1 VLCEVEWSDDP
12 RLDKAKEMIIN
23 LKTRDFY
30 KYVGEKVIPVSHVPI
45 LKNLSEKDVVN
56 CQSTESGVSITVND
70 IVLRKFGVNY
80 AFGDKNPFEKV
91 KFYLPP
97 NDKSRSNFPNFNS
110 FSIRMFL
117 QGFTICN

>member
-1 VLCEVEWSDDP
+1 MEWSDDP
-12 RLDKAKEMIIN
+12 RLDKAKEMIVN

-30 KYVGEKVIPVSHVPI
+30 KYVGEKVIPLSHVPM

-56 CQSTESGVSITVND
+56 CQSTSSQGISISEQD

-97 NDKSRSNFPNFNS
+97 NDKSKQHSLSYYIKF
-110 FSIRMFL
+110 
-117 QGFTICN
+117 